1 MTVNSSVALESKRV
15 ILSNRGNLSF
25 TLIELLVV
33 LSIISLLMAIL
44 LPALIKARTIS
55 KRIACQSNLKQ
66 IALAW
71 HMYLDDN
78 DESFYQ
84 GINANVLYG
93 GWEGIVYPNEPRPLN
108 RYLSLSGIPKSEA
121 GAKVF
126 RCPADK
132 GGLKVTALP
141 IYSYLGTS
149 YQTNIFL
156 IGQNQIGWLPSSEL
170 RDAINIRL
178 KNLIRGHVGNPSRLL
193 LIGDYGWMNQSLPL
207 VPRMGDWHG
216 RPYHHNL
223 AFLDGHVGFLHIRKG
238 LYVTDEYTVL
248 PFKDLYRLAREV
260 QEEEPPR

>member
-1 MTVNSSVALESKRV
+1 MTVNSSVALESKRN

-44 LPALIKARTIS
+44 LPALRKARTIS
-55 KRIACQSNLKQ
+55 KRIACRSNLKQ
-66 IALAW
+66 IAYGW

-84 GINANVLYG
+84 GINANVIYG
-93 GWEGIVYPNEPRPLN
+93 GWEGVVYPNEPRPLN
-108 RYLSLSGIPKSEA
+108 KYLSLPEIPKSEA

-156 IGQNQIGWLPSSEL
+156 IGQDQIGWLPSSEL
-170 RDAINIRL
+170 KDAINARL
-178 KNLIRGHVGNPSRLL
+178 KNLKRIHTDDPSRLL
-193 LIGDYGWMNQSLPL
+193 LIGDYGWMNDSLPL
-207 VPRMGDWHG
+207 VPRVGDWHG
-216 RPYHHNL
+216 RPYHHNV
-223 AFLDGHVGFLHIRKG
+223 AFLGGHVKFLHIYKG
-238 LYVTDEYTVL
+238 LYITEEYTVI
-248 PFKDLYRLAREV
+248 PFRALYGLARDV
-260 QEEEPPR
+260 QEEEP